1 MLNKEEIVTIINKKE
16 LADLECIQI
25 LEQYIYDMKQQVVKI
40 NRPQGLPCF
49 NTFPPT
55 VDFELMMRMY
65 NKAASF
71 YFNKYRDG

>member
-1 MLNKEEIVTIINKKE
+1 MLNKEEILIIINKKE

-40 NRPQGLPCF
+40 NRPKGLLT
-49 NTFPPT
+49 NTWPPMMD
-55 VDFELMMRMY
+55 VELMMRMY

-71 YFNKYRDG
+71 YFDKYRDE